1 MRVLTHEVCP
11 DYGPAQPCCRY
22 CGTMAEYADA
32 VAHRDCPDDA
42 FAPLPEEC
50 PKCGTF
56 VPLSLSAEWLASHDP
71 ALRLERH
78 DFGDHS
84 ACPKGRAHLKVEEV

>member
-56 VPLSLSAEWLASHDP
+56 VPREPRPRASAGAP
-71 ALRLERH
+71 RLR
-78 DFGDHS
+78 
-84 ACPKGRAHLKVEEV
+84 